1 MAHPFDS
8 TGFFAS
14 ASAAPTVVGPGFYT
28 SSPSCTGSGFYPA
41 AHRDL
46 FPSLRARFDAFGYSV
61 GLTVYVSLFAAVLIV
76 FQAFIPE
83 GTFKVEEARLEALK
97 EWSASNQKREEARLK
112 TESELEEFIVS
123 RASSEAQFWKNSLVL
138 LDLQRQIAEAQL
150 TKAKDT
156 TLDQLIA
163 RKALADA
170 ERAELEKDIT
180 AKALTRKAN
189 ADADRAEEEVALVKC
204 QHKKVEKEKVKLDW
218 EIQVVQAEK
227 ARLESEKAKFEA
239 EKTKFE
245 AEKAKFEAE
254 AKLAAAQ
261 AAAAAAAAATTTT
274 SVPAAPPPAEK
285 KNLIAKLTQMDP
297 CSGGY
302 PWADKPDEGGFRC
315 EGGSHFKTYA
325 EARAMTAARK

>member
-1 MAHPFDS
+1 MSLPIDS
-8 TGFFAS
+8 AAFFAS
-14 ASAAPTVVGPGFYT
+14 ASAPPTVVGPGFFP
-28 SSPSCTGSGFYPA
+28 SSSSCSGLGYYPA
-41 AHRDL
+41 TYRDS
-46 FPSLRARFDAFGYSV
+46 FPWLRSRIDGFGYS
-61 GLTVYVSLFAAVLIV
+61 
-76 FQAFIPE
+76 AFVPE

-97 EWSASNQKREEARLK
+97 EWSAANQKREEARLK
-112 TESELEEFIVS
+112 TESELEEFILS

-138 LDLQRQIAEAQL
+138 LDVQRQIAEAQL
-150 TKAKDT
+150 AKAKDT

-189 ADADRAEEEVALVKC
+189 ADADRAEEEVELVKC

-227 ARLESEKAKFEA
+227 ARFESEKAKFDA
-239 EKTKFE
+239 ERVKFE
-245 AEKAKFEAE
+245 AEKAKFAVEAQ
-254 AKLAAAQ
+254 LATAQ
-261 AAAAAAAAATTTT
+261 AAAAAAANATANATAAA
-274 SVPAAPPPAEK
+274 PPAPPPAEK
-285 KNLIAKLTQMDP
+285 KDLIAKLTQMEP

-302 PWADKPDEGGFRC
+302 PWIDKPNEGGFRC

-325 EARAMTAARK
+325 EARAMAASGKK